1 MITEDIND
9 LIYIAERQSDER
21 LAQELNPETETG
33 MLGPPWLSASELAY
47 RQKIRSEAQA
57 EPSTAPSIV
66 QQLAQISLPQLSQNN
81 ISSVPSAPI
90 GMPQQPMPQQPMP
103 QQPMPQQPMPQQP
116 MPQQQAMPTQMM
128 YSGGLVGG
136 LSSEL
141 MDFQNTNVWSKF
153 PSSSG
158 LGLMSQAYEDES
170 LMGLLPMLY
179 KQRQSEKEKE
189 EEKENSI
196 PMMAGGGSVKD
207 ALSPDFSSVASLM
220 QGLGGG
226 LGVSDEGTAEWW
238 NPIAALPHVQYAN
251 LVASGEPLIGL
262 PLGNIGNITAD
273 VTEFGGIYEP
283 PSKDYFNWDEDENNP
298 FKNRKK
304 MSAGGL
310 LNYANGG
317 RVDSDWKDIGRKML
331 LKQIINSQLPLNIKQ
346 VGEDRYRL
354 IDYSKDIGDS
364 RFNLTSDLK
373 DGKIQANLG
382 YRIGDIPITNNT
394 NFRLDSNID
403 KEGRATGRAA
413 MRWQPNKQ
421 TFVDFG
427 TDLDSRGPETYG
439 VKFRHN
445 FSQGGIADIDR
456 KKMSAGGLL
465 NYANGGI
472 VNDPYAFNL
481 QSPSFAPFPMD
492 AIAPMPKE
500 EFEAQY
506 GLGTLDY
513 DPADSLRFSPPPLE
527 GTYQKLLPHIEEKI
541 MGRATETVPEEY
553 SPFRYGVTK
562 TAKELL
568 GYGTAEESQREIDAR
583 KINLGL
589 RDALRE
595 IEVEG
600 SAGFGDITGYFRG
613 SKKDHKKI
621 TEAEDF
627 FEGLMPHARPTGS
640 SFWQKTWGGEADTLT
655 ISRFFANNPDEYAKL
670 NYLTEKFGPKRGLV
684 QYSQANKGLI
694 DRLNKGAEEVAEFYG
709 TKDAWVADTP
719 TTPTTP
725 TTPPTQSVTDKKD
738 IGFQQSTVTGS
749 SAGVE
754 SDIGT
759 GLIDTSIENIVKDM
773 TDPKGKMQDKWLA
786 IAAGAFNAAQKGS
799 PTLMQGLAD
808 LGGGIIGQLQNLKKE
823 DRLKA
828 EQLFDLYKTRATYQ
842 ASLASTYST
851 SGLAFQK
858 HVETKAQNL
867 ASNVNNYEQ
876 RLAKAKEL
884 GDEETARLELAV
896 QFANHGVP
904 AAQLDYRQGI
914 TDIRAKE
921 IEIEQE
927 VRKDLGLELDQD
939 LTKEATDKMTE
950 GMMDWIKDNAAM
962 GRLYQDYYSRR
973 TDEDKKYFLTWQD
986 NILTWSPKSKEW
998 VN

>member
-1 MITEDIND
+1 MITGDIND

-66 QQLAQISLPQLSQNN
+66 QQLAQTSLPQLSQNN

-90 GMPQQPMPQQPMP
+90 GMPQQPMP

-179 KQRQSEKEKE
+179 KQSQSEKEKE

-196 PMMAGGGSVKD
+196 PMMA
-207 ALSPDFSSVASLM
+207 
-220 QGLGGG
+220 
-226 LGVSDEGTAEWW
+226 
-238 NPIAALPHVQYAN
+238 
-251 LVASGEPLIGL
+251 
-262 PLGNIGNITAD
+262 
-273 VTEFGGIYEP
+273 
-283 PSKDYFNWDEDENNP
+283 
-298 FKNRKK
+298 
-304 MSAGGL
+304 
-310 LNYANGG
+310 
-317 RVDSDWKDIGRKML
+317 
-331 LKQIINSQLPLNIKQ
+331 
-346 VGEDRYRL
+346 
-354 IDYSKDIGDS
+354 
-364 RFNLTSDLK
+364 
-373 DGKIQANLG
+373 
-382 YRIGDIPITNNT
+382 
-394 NFRLDSNID
+394 
-403 KEGRATGRAA
+403 
-413 MRWQPNKQ
+413 
-421 TFVDFG
+421 
-427 TDLDSRGPETYG
+427 
-439 VKFRHN
+439 
-445 FSQGGIADIDR
+445 
-456 KKMSAGGLL
+456 AGGLL

-553 SPFRYGVTK
+553 SPFRYGVTT

-627 FEGLMPHARPTGS
+627 FEGLMPHAPPTGA
-640 SFWQKTWGGEADTLT
+640 SFLQSTVGGEADTLT

-709 TKDAWVADTP
+709 TKDA
-719 TTPTTP
+719 
-725 TTPPTQSVTDKKD
+725 
-738 IGFQQSTVTGS
+738 
-749 SAGVE
+749 
-754 SDIGT
+754 
-759 GLIDTSIENIVKDM
+759 
-773 TDPKGKMQDKWLA
+773 
-786 IAAGAFNAAQKGS
+786 
-799 PTLMQGLAD
+799 
-808 LGGGIIGQLQNLKKE
+808 
-823 DRLKA
+823 
-828 EQLFDLYKTRATYQ
+828 
-842 ASLASTYST
+842 
-851 SGLAFQK
+851 
-858 HVETKAQNL
+858 
-867 ASNVNNYEQ
+867 
-876 RLAKAKEL
+876 
-884 GDEETARLELAV
+884 
-896 QFANHGVP
+896 
-904 AAQLDYRQGI
+904 
-914 TDIRAKE
+914 
-921 IEIEQE
+921 
-927 VRKDLGLELDQD
+927 
-939 LTKEATDKMTE
+939 
-950 GMMDWIKDNAAM
+950 
-962 GRLYQDYYSRR
+962 
-973 TDEDKKYFLTWQD
+973 
-986 NILTWSPKSKEW
+986 
-998 VN
+998 